1 MKFLNKILDIVKDD
15 RWHNIKIEIDNTGII
30 VFLDD
35 DPELNG
41 FEKFMIPVKYDVFQ
55 EGCVIPH
62 GVYMKYM
69 EECPEETGID
79 KEEIE
84 IILKIMAC
92 SKNMPKK
99 SNHFVINVSGKIE
112 KQVQI

>member
-84 IILKIMAC
+84 IILKIM
-92 SKNMPKK
+92 SLLEEHDEEIK
-99 SNHFVINVSGKIE
+99 SFCDKC
-112 KQVQI
+112 